1 MSNLS
6 NAVQERIRSEEAYR
20 LEVRRQLK
28 SAEPAYR
35 RWRTFNSPLVIWL
48 LSSIVLGIVSFG
60 YNQLARWQSERM
72 VNETTAAAV
81 FFEAH
86 FRMKQMDTVLARA
99 RANPQSSALPLFLGI
114 KLGGIVSFPLT
125 DNANVWV
132 NGSGTG
138 NRALPSGRGFQNDDF
153 YGYSLLNLWYSY
165 HRLTCGN
172 RPQSADVARLAER
185 LQKLDSIVQTCVED
199 ERAAL
204 ERVVEAWS
212 RVRADLDVFL
222 EPGPTFECGSLAV
235 GTT

>member
-99 RANPQSSALPLFLGI
+99 QCESPVIRTALDLPPGTSPL
-114 KLGGIVSFPLT
+114 S
-125 DNANVWV
+125 
-132 NGSGTG
+132 
-138 NRALPSGRGFQNDDF
+138 
-153 YGYSLLNLWYSY
+153 
-165 HRLTCGN
+165 
-172 RPQSADVARLAER
+172 
-185 LQKLDSIVQTCVED
+185 KLD
-199 ERAAL
+199 L
-204 ERVVEAWS
+204 
-212 RVRADLDVFL
+212 
-222 EPGPTFECGSLAV
+222 GPFEVHSMV
-235 GTT
+235 